1 MLMKRL
7 RIVLIGLVLLVAVLA
22 AMVWWLPA
30 SWAVPILRSRL
41 RGLQLQQVTGTVWQ
55 GKAGQVATGA
65 GEPLGTVEWSL
76 SRRALLGDIDLDLS
90 LQQPRLSF
98 QGHMH
103 ELSNTQ
109 DEWRD
114 VTLSLD
120 PSMLD
125 VQPWLHA
132 KPVGQLRLAIARAQ
146 LQGGWPMQVD
156 ATAHWTHAAVHTA
169 QGVATL
175 GDMSAQ
181 ITGDNG
187 VLQATLSD
195 DGDGAL
201 HMSGL
206 LSFSPLGWSLQ
217 MSLKPRT
224 DDPVLTQWLRT
235 LGRPDADGTVRLGYR
250 GGLAQM
256 NSTQGAQ

>member
-1 MLMKRL
+1 MKRL
-7 RIVLIGLVLLVAVLA
+7 RIVLTALVVLVVVLA
-22 AMVWWLPA
+22 AMVCWLPA
-30 SWAVPILRSRL
+30 SWVMPFLRPRL
-41 RGLQLQQVTGTVWQ
+41 HGLQVQQVTGTIWE
-55 GKAGQVATGA
+55 GRAGQVSTAA
-65 GEPLGTVEWSL
+65 GVPFGTVEWSL
-76 SRRALLGDIDLDLS
+76 SRRALFGDVDLDVS
-90 LQQPRLSF
+90 LRQPQLSF

-103 ELSNTQ
+103 QLSNTQ

-120 PSMLD
+120 SSMLD
-125 VQPWLHA
+125 VEPWLHA
-132 KPVGQLRLAIARAQ
+132 KPQGQLKLTIARAQ
-146 LQGGWPMQVD
+146 LQGGWPMQAD
-156 ATAHWTHAAVHTA
+156 AAAHWTPATVQTT

-175 GDMSAQ
+175 GGMSAQ
-181 ITGDNG
+181 VTGDNG

-217 MSLKPRT
+217 MSLKPHK
-224 DDPVLTQWLRT
+224 DDPVLMQWLHT
-235 LGRPDADGTVRLGYR
+235 LGRPEADGTVRLGYR

>member
-1 MLMKRL
+1 MKRL
-7 RIVLIGLVLLVAVLA
+7 RILLTALVVLIVVLA
-22 AMVWWLPA
+22 AVVWWLPA
-30 SWAVPILRSRL
+30 SWALPVLRSRL
-41 RGLQLQQVTGTVWQ
+41 HGLQLQQVTGTVWQ
-55 GKAGQVATGA
+55 GRAGQVSTAAGA
-65 GEPLGTVEWSL
+65 PLGKVEWLL
-76 SRRALLGDIDLDLS
+76 SRRTLLGDIDLDLS
-90 LQQPRLSF
+90 LQQPQLSF
-98 QGHMH
+98 HGHMRQ
-103 ELSNTQ
+103 LSNTQ

-132 KPVGQLRLAIARAQ
+132 IPQGQLKLTIARAQ
-146 LQGGWPMQVD
+146 LQGGWPMQAD
-156 ATAHWTHAAVHTA
+156 AAAHWTSAAIQTA
-169 QGVATL
+169 HGVATL
-175 GDMSAQ
+175 GGMSAQ

-195 DGDGAL
+195 DGDSAL

-217 MSLKPRT
+217 MSLKPRK
-224 DDPVLTQWLRT
+224 DDPLLVQWLHT
-235 LGRPDADGTVRLGYR
+235 LGRAEADGTVRLGYR

-256 NSTQGAQ
+256 NSGTQ

>member
-1 MLMKRL
+1 MPFL
-7 RIVLIGLVLLVAVLA
+7 R
-22 AMVWWLPA
+22 P
-30 SWAVPILRSRL
+30 RL
-41 RGLQLQQVTGTVWQ
+41 RGLQLQQVTGTIWQ
-55 GKAGQVATGA
+55 GRAGQVSTVAGA
-65 GEPLGTVEWSL
+65 PFGTVEWSL

-90 LQQPRLSF
+90 LQQPQLSF

-103 ELSNTQ
+103 QLSSTQ
-109 DEWRD
+109 DEWSD

-125 VQPWLHA
+125 VEPWLQA
-132 KPVGQLRLAIARAQ
+132 KPQGQLKLIIARAQ
-146 LQGGWPMQVD
+146 LQGGWPMQ
-156 ATAHWTHAAVHTA
+156 ANAAAHWTRAAVQTA

-175 GDMSAQ
+175 GGMSAQ
-181 ITGDNG
+181 VTGDNG

-195 DGDGAL
+195 DGGGAL

-217 MSLKPRT
+217 MSLRPRK
-224 DDPVLTQWLRT
+224 DDPILAQWLHT
-235 LGRPDADGTVRLGYR
+235 LGHPEADGTVRLGYR

-256 NSTQGAQ
+256 NSNSETQ